1 MSDNSL
7 LWRSTHRSDTGLV
20 RRINEDACLDLPEQ
34 GVWVVADGMGGHAAG
49 ELASRAIVDALRRME
64 PVVSL
69 GHLADA
75 VKQRLLKVNQELQA
89 ESKKRGGGIIG
100 STVVALLAHRNRC
113 IYLWAGDSRIYLYRR
128 ERLKQL
134 SRDHSQIEELI
145 AQGIINQDEAA
156 SCPVSSYI
164 TRAVGADMEL
174 ELDAEII
181 EPCVGDLFLLCSD
194 GLNKELPDDEIEQVL
209 EQFPLQEAAERL
221 MALCIERG
229 ARDNVTFIIAEPMA
243 TSVASPTE

>member
-64 PVVSL
+64 PGVSL

-89 ESKKRGGGIIG
+89 ESKKEEAGSSAPPSLPCWRTGTAVSIYGRGTAESISIG
-100 STVVALLAHRNRC
+100 VS
-113 IYLWAGDSRIYLYRR
+113 DS
-128 ERLKQL
+128 
-134 SRDHSQIEELI
+134 
-145 AQGIINQDEAA
+145 
-156 SCPVSSYI
+156 SS
-164 TRAVGADMEL
+164 
-174 ELDAEII
+174 
-181 EPCVGDLFLLCSD
+181 
-194 GLNKELPDDEIEQVL
+194 
-209 EQFPLQEAAERL
+209 
-221 MALCIERG
+221 
-229 ARDNVTFIIAEPMA
+229 
-243 TSVASPTE
+243 